1 MPAVIPV
8 YFDYASSL
16 CAIAA
21 VIGTQLEAE
30 LDIVL
35 DWRPVEIA
43 AQHPDWKSG
52 GLIGGDTRAKI
63 ARVSAETGVS
73 IEVPA
78 HWLDSRA
85 ALEGAFCAQAHGRF
99 REYHQRVFAAA
110 FTDGRDIGDPTV
122 LLSVATDAGIPAAVL
137 SRELATGARTAQ
149 LAASL
154 AEARRRGVLGYPTF
168 FLGGF
173 PLTGIQPIETM
184 RLLIRRHLERQTEP
198 VLH

>member
-21 VIGTQLEAE
+21 VIGAQLEAE
-30 LDIVL
+30 LGIVL

-43 AQHPDWKSG
+43 AQYPDWKKG

-78 HWLDSRA
+78 RWLDSRT

-99 REYHQRVFAAA
+99 REYHQRIFAAA
-110 FTDGRDIGDPTV
+110 FTEGRDIGDRAV
-122 LLSVATDAGIPAAVL
+122 LASIATDAGIPAAEL
-137 SRELATGARTAQ
+137 SRELVTGARAAQ

-154 AEARRRGVLGYPTF
+154 TEARRRGVLGYPTF
-168 FLGGF
+168 FFGEF
-173 PLTGIQPIETM
+173 PLTGIQPLKTM
-184 RLLIRRHLERQTEP
+184 RLLVRRHLERRTEP
-198 VLH
+198 VFH